1 MTTIAVIGPGAV
13 GGTVAAWLAQ
23 GGHEVT
29 LCVRTPFEG
38 LKVDTPVGPIF
49 ASPRVLADPRGA
61 RPVDWVLICVK
72 AYDAAAAQPWLAALM
87 GPATRVA
94 VLQNGVEHVS
104 RFAGLVPPE
113 RIVPCVV
120 DIPAERAAPGRI
132 RQRGTGTIIVPD
144 GEAGEA
150 FVALFAASPIAVSTT
165 DDITTAM
172 WKKLCINCGGVVSA
186 LAMKPGGVIARPG
199 IADLVRG
206 LVAECVAVGRAEGAD
221 LGDDQ
226 PDFVANQIATA
237 PADAINSIYG
247 DRLAGRPTEIDAR
260 NGVIVRLGRKHG
272 IAAPLNAAAVAL
284 LGAMSS

>member
-13 GGTVAAWLAQ
+13 GGTVAAWLAH
-23 GGHEVT
+23 GGHEVS
-29 LCVRTPFEG
+29 LCVRTPFDG
-38 LKVDTPVGPIF
+38 LEVETPVGPISAAPRLLVDPKA
-49 ASPRVLADPRGA
+49 ASPA
-61 RPVDWVLICVK
+61 DWVLVCVK
-72 AYDAAAAQPWLAALM
+72 AYDAAAAAQWLAKLV
-87 GPATRVA
+87 GPATRIA
-94 VLQNGVEHVS
+94 VLQNGVEHIS
-104 RFAGLVPPE
+104 RFEGLAPVE
-113 RIVPCVV
+113 RILPCVV
-120 DIPAERAAPGRI
+120 DIPAERTAPGRI
-132 RQRGTGTIIVPD
+132 RQRGTGTIVVP
-144 GEAGEA
+144 ESKAGEA

-165 DDITTAM
+165 SDITTAL

-186 LAMKPGGVIARPG
+186 LTMKPGGVIREPG

-226 PDFVANQIATA
+226 PEFVANQIASA

-260 NGVIVRLGRKHG
+260 NGVIVRLGQKHG

-284 LGAMSS
+284 LGAMGS